1 MRKSDV
7 SVAELRS
14 AVARL
19 VDAVEEKFGP
29 HLSFPED
36 YYWNV
41 PFDRATSLDTEPALD
56 MGSVVDDIDSVRDL
70 LSQNAGDLPVIWHEV
85 QRITGMLRSIARLD
99 VAH

>member
-1 MRKSDV
+1 MSGRRCAPEWNCSPMGKSDV

-19 VDAVEEKFGP
+19 LDAVEENFGP

-41 PFDRATSLDTEPALD
+41 PFDRAASLDTQPTLD
-56 MGSVVDDIDSVRDL
+56 MGSVVDDADSIRDL
-70 LSQNAGDLPVIWHEV
+70 LSHNAGE
-85 QRITGMLRSIARLD
+85 LR
-99 VAH
+99 

>member
-1 MRKSDV
+1 MGNSDV
-7 SVAELRS
+7 SVAELRF

-19 VDAVEEKFGP
+19 LDAVQGKFGP

-41 PFDRATSLDTEPALD
+41 PFDRAASLDTQPALD
-56 MGSVVDDIDSVRDL
+56 VGSVVDDGDSIRDL
-70 LSQNAGDLPVIWHEV
+70 LSQNAGVLPVIWHEV
-85 QRITGMLRSIARLD
+85 EHTTGIFRSIARLD